1 MTRISRTTVLVLTSL
16 GLALTTACAPNTI
29 IRRTAFINAPQAPA
43 REGQPLEKGDVRL
56 QAHLS
61 GVNTAHGGDYF
72 RFEPGFAE
80 VGDPGV
86 LIPDFQ
92 LGASVWAGLPGGLE
106 FGGQLSYA
114 AMEWSDPNVEGV
126 LPFPRGQEED
136 LLMGGLGLRFNVD
149 VADPRLALGIL
160 AEVNVASIPEAIFVC
175 TDEVRCT
182 SDQGSTTFEGFALY
196 SFDRIEHETFFLPN
210 LSLQFGWR
218 FGDVAAEP
226 VAMPGQPAPPPPSPG
241 VSVMPFLSLGLQASV
256 TNTGF
261 EPDFS
266 TLPEDSLETLWLGFI
281 GAGVDA
287 VIEGF
292 VIGGSLLLPI
302 EGEDAIDF
310 GLVFNVRMGAQL

>member
-1 MTRISRTTVLVLTSL
+1 
-16 GLALTTACAPNTI
+16 
-29 IRRTAFINAPQAPA
+29 
-43 REGQPLEKGDVRL
+43 
-56 QAHLS
+56 
-61 GVNTAHGGDYF
+61 
-72 RFEPGFAE
+72 
-80 VGDPGV
+80 
-86 LIPDFQ
+86 
-92 LGASVWAGLPGGLE
+92 
-106 FGGQLSYA
+106 
-114 AMEWSDPNVEGV
+114 V

-136 LLMGGLGLRFNVD
+136 LLMGGLGLRFNVG
-149 VADPRLALGIL
+149 VADPRLALAIL
-160 AEVNVASIPEAIFVC
+160 AEVNDASIPEAIFVC

-196 SFDRIEHETFFLPN
+196 SFDRVEHDTFFLPN
-210 LSLQFGWR
+210 LALQFGWR
-218 FGDVAAEP
+218 FGDVPGADP
-226 VAMPGQPAPPPPSPG
+226 VALPGEPAPPEASPG

-266 TLPEDSLETLWLGFI
+266 TLPEDSLETLWLGYI